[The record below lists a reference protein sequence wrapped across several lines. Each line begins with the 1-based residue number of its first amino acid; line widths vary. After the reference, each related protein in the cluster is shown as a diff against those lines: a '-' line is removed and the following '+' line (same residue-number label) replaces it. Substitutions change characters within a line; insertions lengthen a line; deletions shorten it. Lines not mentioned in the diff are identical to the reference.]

1 MRLLKNCLRT
11 LLLTVFIVQI
21 GFAQIATVKDKIS
34 YQPLEL
40 VTLYSKNPEATAVTD
55 AKGHVDI
62 SAFKGVDSIKVRLV
76 GYKDYVASYDSLSQS
91 GFNIYLEEA
100 GLSLNTVVV
109 SATKW
114 EQEKRNVPNKI
125 TSIKPK
131 EVVMQMP
138 QTAADMLGNTGE
150 VYIQKSQM
158 GGGSPM
164 IRGFAANRVL
174 ITVDGVRMNN
184 AIFRSGNLQNVISLD
199 PLATEEAEVIFGPG
213 SVIYGSDAIGGVMD
227 FHTISPKLSLTDKPL
242 VKGSA
247 ALRFASANFEK
258 TGHFDIN
265 VGGTKWAW
273 VTSATYTDFDDLKM
287 GSVGP
292 GEYLRSEYVTQING
306 QDTVV
311 PNPDS
316 LLQVPT
322 AYSQVNVMQ
331 KLRFSPNENWN
342 FVYSFHYST
351 TTDYPRYDRLIQYR
365 NGSLRDGEWYY
376 GPQKWMMNS
385 LAIEHNADCKVYDNA
400 RLTLAYQNFEESRHN
415 RSFGKSLLDRRT
427 ENVDVMSANL
437 DFSKTSNEKHHV
449 FYGLEALLNNIGSMA
464 EGENVQTGETEA
476 ISTRYPD
483 GSTWNSFAAYV
494 SYRYL
499 AGKKVTLQFGA
510 RYNQVMVETSF
521 DTTFFPFPFTNASL
535 NTGALT
541 GSAGIVYRPN
551 PTWQINLNASTG
563 FRAPNIDDI
572 GKVFDSEPGSVV
584 VPNPDLESEYAYNG
598 EVGIVKTIANAIK
611 IDVTGFYT
619 ILQSA
624 MVRRNY
630 QLNGQDSIV
639 YDGELSQVQA
649 IQNAAE
655 ANVYGVQA
663 GLEIKL
669 PAGFG
674 ISSRYSYQ
682 KGEEELEDGTVS
694 PLRHAAPWF
703 GITRVTYQ
711 RERLLLDFYGVYNGE
726 IANTDLAVEE
736 QGKPHLYAIDENG
749 NPHSPGWYTLNF
761 KASYHVTDY
770 LQLVAG
776 VENILDRRYR
786 PYSSGIVAA
795 GRNILG
801 TVRITF

>member
-1 MRLLKNCLRT
+1 MLVVAVLAVQLAKT
-11 LLLTVFIVQI
+11 QTVTI
-21 GFAQIATVKDKIS
+21 KDKITH
-34 YQPLEL
+34 QPLEL
-40 VTLYSKNPEATAVTD
+40 VTLYSKTPEATAITD
-55 AKGHVDI
+55 AKGHADI
-62 SAFKGVDSIKVRLV
+62 TAFKGADSIKVRLI
-76 GYKDYVASYDSLSQS
+76 GYEDCIASYDSLNQF
-91 GFNIYLEEA
+91 GFSIYLEEA
-100 GLSLNTVVV
+100 DLSLNTVVV

-114 EQEKRNVPNKI
+114 EQQKRNVPNKI

-131 EVVMQMP
+131 EVVIQMP
-138 QTAADMLGNTGE
+138 QTAADMLGTTGE

-227 FHTISPKLSLTDKPL
+227 FHTISPKLSLTDKTL
-242 VKGSA
+242 IKGSA
-247 ALRFASANFEK
+247 ALRMASANFEK

-265 VGGTKWAW
+265 IGGKKFAW
-273 VTSATYTDFDDLKM
+273 VTSATYTDFDDLRM
-287 GSVGP
+287 GSIGP
-292 GEYLRSEYVTQING
+292 DEYLRPEYVTQING

-322 AYSQVNVMQ
+322 GYSQVNVMQ
-331 KLRFSPNENWN
+331 KLRFSPNEKWN

-351 TTDYPRYDRLIQYR
+351 TTDYPRYDRLIEYR
-365 NGSLRDGEWYY
+365 NGTLRDGDWYY
-376 GPQKWMMNS
+376 GPQEWMMNS
-385 LAIEHNADCKVYDNA
+385 LSIENKADCKMYDNA
-400 RLTLAYQNFEESRHN
+400 RLLIAYQNFEESRHN
-415 RSFGKSLLDRRT
+415 RGFGKSVLDHRT
-427 ENVDVMSANL
+427 ENVDVISANL

-449 FYGLEALLNNIGSMA
+449 FYGLEALLNNIGSVA
-464 EGENVQTGETEA
+464 EGENVNTGETEA

-483 GSTWNSFAAYV
+483 GSTWNSFAAYA

-499 AGKKVTLQFGA
+499 AGKKVTVQLGV
-510 RYNQVMVETSF
+510 RYNYVMTQATF
-521 DTTFFPFPFTNASL
+521 DTSFFPFPFTDASL

-541 GSAGIVYRPN
+541 GSAGIVYRPS

-563 FRAPNIDDI
+563 FRAPNMDDI

-598 EVGIVKTIANAIK
+598 ELGIVKTIANRVK
-611 IDVTGFYT
+611 VDVTGFYT
-619 ILQSA
+619 ILQNA

-649 IQNAAE
+649 IQNAAS
-655 ANVYGVQA
+655 ATVYGVQA

-674 ISSRYSYQ
+674 IASRFSYQ
-682 KGEEELEDGTVS
+682 KGEEELEDGTIS

-703 GITRVTYQ
+703 GITHVTYK

-726 IANTDLAVEE
+726 IAFEDLAVEE

-761 KASYHVTDY
+761 KVSYHVTDY

-776 VENILDRRYR
+776 VENILDHRYR

-801 TVRITF
+801 TVRMTF